1 MRVFIRQPMK
11 GKTKEEIDADRDFAC
26 RLLELAGH
34 MVENRYI
41 DVPPKSMNEALW
53 CLGESLKILSR
64 CDVLL
69 YIGERDRNTKL
80 SRGCEAEIHCAGSYG
95 IPVLYGKEGLRR
107 LCFLG
112 LQENI

>member
-1 MRVFIRQPMK
+1 MRVFISQPMK
-11 GKTKEEIDADRDFAC
+11 GKTRKEIDADRDFAC
-26 RLLELAGH
+26 TLLEKTGH
-34 MVENRYI
+34 VVENRYI
-41 DVPPKSMNEALW
+41 DIPPKSMNEALLY
-53 CLGESLKILSR
+53 LGEQIKILSY

-69 YIGERDRNTKL
+69 YLGERDRNTKL

>member
-1 MRVFIRQPMK
+1 MRVFISQPMK
-11 GKTKEEIDADRDFAC
+11 GKTKEEIYADRALAC
-26 RLLELAGH
+26 RLLEKVGH
-34 MVENRYI
+34 VVEDSYVN
-41 DVPPKSMNEALW
+41 VPPKSVNEALW

-69 YIGERDRNTKL
+69 YLGERDRNTKL
-80 SRGCEAEIHCAGSYG
+80 PRGCEAEIHCAGSYG
-95 IPVLYGKEGLRR
+95 IPVFYGEEGLRR

>member
-1 MRVFIRQPMK
+1 MRVFISQPMK
-11 GKTKEEIDADRDFAC
+11 GKTKEEIDAERAFAC
-26 RLLELAGH
+26 RMLEKTGH
-34 MVENRYI
+34 VVESGYI
-41 DVPPKSMNEALW
+41 DVPPKCMNEALW

-80 SRGCEAEIHCAGSYG
+80 PRGCEAEIHCAGSYG

-112 LQENI
+112 LQESI

>member
-1 MRVFIRQPMK
+1 MRVFISQPMK
-11 GKTKEEIDADRDFAC
+11 GKTKEEIYADRALAC
-26 RLLELAGH
+26 RLLEKVGH
-34 MVENRYI
+34 VVEDSYI
-41 DVPPKSMNEALW
+41 DVPPKSVNEALW

-69 YIGERDRNTKL
+69 YLGERDRNTKL
-80 SRGCEAEIHCAGSYG
+80 PRGCEAEIHCAGSYG
-95 IPVLYGKEGLRR
+95 IPVFYGEEGLRR